1 MGRKIGRMTAAA
13 GPANLFDVG
22 LQKKMKKNKYKKK
35 NKKEKRKTKQNK
47 TKHPRRRPGLKL

>member
-35 NKKEKRKTKQNK
+35 TKKKKEKQNK
-47 TKHPRRRPGLKL
+47 TKQNTPADVQV